1 VRVEL
6 LSERGKVTSSSSQ
19 PCIMRFKSQP
29 IRVAAERHSMSGV
42 RMLFSQHHKV
52 HMGGL
57 CVSLVDLGIIAWFV
71 IGRRKSI

>member
-1 VRVEL
+1 
-6 LSERGKVTSSSSQ
+6 
-19 PCIMRFKSQP
+19 
-29 IRVAAERHSMSGV
+29 MSGV